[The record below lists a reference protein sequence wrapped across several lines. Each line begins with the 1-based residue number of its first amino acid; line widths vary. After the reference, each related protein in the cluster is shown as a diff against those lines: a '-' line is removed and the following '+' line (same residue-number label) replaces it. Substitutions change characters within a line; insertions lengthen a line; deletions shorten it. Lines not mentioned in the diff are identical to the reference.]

1 VIGQTLAGRYLILK
15 KLGKGGFGVT
25 YLAEDT
31 QLPDKK
37 LCVVKHLK
45 LETDDAVTLKA
56 AKKLFQRE
64 AGILNKLGEEHPQIP
79 RLLAHFEENEE
90 FYLVQEFIDGHD
102 LSQEI
107 KQEKQ
112 LQEAEVVNILYEVL
126 DILTFVHQQ
135 QVIHRDIKPSNIMRR
150 KKNGKLV
157 LIDFGAVKE
166 VATQISNSQGVACLT
181 VAVGTPGY
189 QPSKQSKGKPKFVS
203 DIYALGMTGIFA
215 LTGIDPSLIP
225 EDKETGEIIW
235 RDRISVNPKLADILD
250 KMVRYDFRDRYSSV
264 VEVKEALKQ
273 IKAPPTDILPPHQPK
288 FALVKKAVIAT
299 ALLFTLG
306 GSGYGGYYFWEQ
318 NIKVLPLTYENAD
331 YGIEMEYPDNWEL
344 EKIEDPFGT
353 IARFYPQK
361 EQQEDVSTEVTIE
374 VEKIG
379 SNTSLDE
386 YTRGAIGKITKYL
399 PEAKIIDS
407 QEIKLE
413 NQPAHQIIY
422 TGKNRDRNVT
432 KKYLQVWILEKDRAY
447 IMTYVA
453 PEDKYQ
459 DFIETVEEM
468 IIPSLTLGKDLL

>member
-1 VIGQTLAGRYLILK
+1 VIRQTLAGRYLILK

-45 LETDDAVTLKA
+45 LQTDDARTLTV

-64 AGILNKLGEEHPQIP
+64 AEILNKLGEEHPQIP

-107 KQEKQ
+107 KQGKQ

-150 KKNGKLV
+150 EKDGKLV

-166 VATQISNSQGVACLT
+166 VATQIVNAQGVT
-181 VAVGTPGY
+181 KFSFIVGTYGY
-189 QPSKQSKGKPKFVS
+189 MPSEQSKGKPKLVS
-203 DIYALGMTGIFA
+203 DIYALGVTGIFA
-215 LTGIDPSLIP
+215 LTGIDPSQIS

-273 IKAPPTDILPPHQPK
+273 IKLPPTNILPPHQPK
-288 FALVKKAVIAT
+288 FALVKKTVVAT

-306 GSGYGGYYFWEQ
+306 GSGYYVWQQ
-318 NIKVLPLTYENAD
+318 NTKVSPLTYENAD

-361 EQQEDVSTEVTIE
+361 ERQEDVPAEVTIE
-374 VEKIG
+374 VVEKIE

-386 YTRGAIGKITKYL
+386 YTSSAIGKITKYL

-407 QEIKLE
+407 QAIKLE

-422 TGKNRDRNVT
+422 TGKDRDVIN
-432 KKYLQVWILEKDRAY
+432 KYLQVWILKKDRVY

-459 DFIETVEEM
+459 DFIETVEKM
-468 IIPSLTLGKDLL
+468 IIPSLTIGKVAP